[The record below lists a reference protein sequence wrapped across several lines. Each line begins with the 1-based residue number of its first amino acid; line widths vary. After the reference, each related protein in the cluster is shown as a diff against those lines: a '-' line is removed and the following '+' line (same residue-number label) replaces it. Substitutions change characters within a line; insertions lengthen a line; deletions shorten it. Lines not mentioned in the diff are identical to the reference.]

1 MVYYSQHMKID
12 YDHLIFE
19 EIYEIMVMQQ
29 NIHVN
34 INLDEFKFN
43 SRRHLD

>member
-1 MVYYSQHMKID
+1 MVYYSPHMKID

-19 EIYEIMVMQQ
+19 EIDEITVMQQ